1 MGAAHHGKSED
12 DDTRI
17 DRLPLQA
24 YLDAMKA
31 NHIQLLCPETEKK

>member
-1 MGAAHHGKSED
+1 MGAAHHGNSED
-12 DDTRI
+12 DDMRI
-17 DRLPLQA
+17 NRLPSQA

>member
-12 DDTRI
+12 DDVRI
-17 DRLPLQA
+17 NRLPSQA

>member
-1 MGAAHHGKSED
+1 M
-12 DDTRI
+12 RI
-17 DRLPLQA
+17 NRLPSQA

>member
-1 MGAAHHGKSED
+1 MGAADHGKSED

-17 DRLPLQA
+17 DRPPSQA

>member
-12 DDTRI
+12 DDMRI
-17 DRLPLQA
+17 DRLSSQA

-31 NHIQLLCPETEKK
+31 NHIQLLCLETEKK